1 MTSTLISTV
10 PTQVESLPS
19 RTWWSFRNT
28 LVLARR
34 GVARII
40 REPSQL
46 LDVTVQ
52 PLIFVLLFVVTIH
65 VPEPL
70 RPEKRP

>member
-1 MTSTLISTV
+1 MTPIPASQI
-10 PTQVESLPS
+10 PTPVESLPA
-19 RTWWSFRNT
+19 RTWWSVRNA

-34 GVARII
+34 GVARIV

-52 PLIFVLLFVVTIH
+52 PIIFVRL
-65 VPEPL
+65 
-70 RPEKRP
+70 